1 MKILLS
7 IKPEFVEKIF
17 NGSKRYEY
25 RKVRFKR
32 EHIQTVVVYST
43 SPVSQIV
50 GEFEIEEVLCQHPE
64 LLWEATQDEAG
75 IDEVYFQD
83 YFEGREQAV
92 ALKIGSTLL
101 YENPIN
107 PKEIYADFVAPQS
120 FRYWNDN
127 ADESTA

>member
-32 EHIQTVVVYST
+32 ENIQTVVVYST

-64 LLWEATQDEAG
+64 RLWETTQNEAG

-83 YFEGREQAV
+83 YFEGREHAV
-92 ALKIGSTLL
+92 ALKIGTTLL
-101 YENPIN
+101 YDNPIN
-107 PKEIYADFVAPQS
+107 PKETYADFVAPQS
-120 FRYWNDN
+120 FRYWNDS
-127 ADESTA
+127 ADDSTA